1 MTGPAITHEGITPMT
16 AMLTLAR
23 TLAETVVNQHR
34 WNQTENCC
42 GCRGAVSEEEWPGH
56 LLDML
61 AAGGVT
67 FIPSDR
73 LDPDVLAAALHE
85 IEHLSTTVAARVPP
99 QPRCTTTD
107 RAPHG
112 RPDTPSPRCGSPN
125 SSRD

>member
-1 MTGPAITHEGITPMT
+1 MMT
-16 AMLTLAR
+16 ALLTLAR

-42 GCRGAVSEEEWPGH
+42 GCRGTVSEEEWPGH

-85 IEHLSTTVAARVPP
+85 IEHLSTTVAHKREYHRSHVAPRLITYLTADPIRPVHGAVPRTIPGIESGYRVDDAR
-99 QPRCTTTD
+99 
-107 RAPHG
+107 
-112 RPDTPSPRCGSPN
+112 
-125 SSRD
+125 